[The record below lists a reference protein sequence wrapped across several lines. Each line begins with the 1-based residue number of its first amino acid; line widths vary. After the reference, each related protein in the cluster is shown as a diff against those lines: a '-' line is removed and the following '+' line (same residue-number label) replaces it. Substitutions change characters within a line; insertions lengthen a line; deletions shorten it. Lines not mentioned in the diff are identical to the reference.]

1 MNKVL
6 GIIGII
12 FIILS
17 IVAFGVTVWFMWK
30 DFAFWKLIANVIA
43 TSIGAFWGLVLVLL
57 GKKL

>member
-1 MNKVL
+1 MNKVI

-12 FIILS
+12 FILLS

-30 DFAFWKLIANVIA
+30 DFSFWKLIANVIA
-43 TSIGAFWGLVLVLL
+43 TSIGTFWGLVLVLL